1 MRYFGSFNLFAVN
14 KDILYFVSLSKLLGR
29 LFTTFT
35 VYIVSVFL
43 ACFYSGRACDRL
55 SAWTCSLKRAVYN
68 TPDSLHYVD
77 LILNGL
83 LKHDAN
89 APTIARGYHFCCC
102 RCVNNAG
109 SPLTV

>member
-43 ACFYSGRACDRL
+43 SCLYNGRACDRL
-55 SAWTCSLKRAVYN
+55 SAWSCSLKRSVYN

-89 APTIARGYHFCCC
+89 APTIARGIIFA
-102 RCVNNAG
+102 V
-109 SPLTV
+109 VDV